1 MCSSSFGATWQLA
14 SRALQLRLRNRL
26 KLVCSLTKFCCAA
39 MGHGDRRLCLRLRDR
54 DSRKSSSK
62 THFSIGHLN
71 RHRNGTLQDRE
82 FSALARIELEPW
94 LPAIDRSR
102 QSAALVSGIPNEAAQ
117 LTAVIAVIV
126 SRFGYDLKPIWMD
139 ANSFLIGLSLPYPE
153 CTQKGRAQLSSGLQL
168 CDNYV

>member
-1 MCSSSFGATWQLA
+1 MQLNSIRFDLFNLFLLFWGNLLA

-26 KLVCSLTKFCCAA
+26 KLVCSLTKFCCPA
-39 MGHGDRRLCLRLRDR
+39 MGHGDRCLRLCLRLRLRDR

-82 FSALARIELEPW
+82 FSALARHSALGTRIELEPC

-102 QSAALVSGIPNEAAQ
+102 QSAAHASGIPNEAAQ
-117 LTAVIAVIV
+117 LAAVIAVIV
-126 SRFGYDLKPIWMD
+126 NRFGYDLKP
-139 ANSFLIGLSLPYPE
+139 
-153 CTQKGRAQLSSGLQL
+153 K
-168 CDNYV
+168 